1 MAVGGVLQASVRA
14 LKPQHPVTATATR
27 RSPADSRRPYR
38 RTPPPRHPLLDR
50 QHLLG
55 TLLLISPVP
64 ELWPHQREAV
74 AATVGELTTSERVT
88 LPMACGTGK
97 TRIAGEVARLIVD
110 PATGRVLFVA
120 PLLEL
125 LAQTLREWRRVFGDD
140 VLGRITAVCSD
151 PEVVADH
158 QPELEVERA
167 IITSD
172 PAVLARLLGSAGR
185 ATVACTYQSLGVI
198 TAAHRDHGLAPF
210 DLAIADEA
218 HRTAGLA
225 DRQWTAFHD
234 NARIAA
240 RRRLYLTATRKIVTA
255 GGDHTVSMDDTKVY
269 GNAAF
274 KLSFSR
280 GRELGLLA
288 GYQTLV
294 SVVTDQQ
301 IRSAASTI
309 RSRPEFLQVG
319 DSALAPSMLA
329 TQIAVLRAARD
340 HGIRKMLTFHNR
352 VADARWFATTLPL
365 TASLLAEGDRPAQ
378 VRADHVHGGQTLAQR
393 RRVLSLLHADDDAF
407 TLVSNARVLG
417 EGIDAPAVDSVA
429 FIDPR
434 HSAIDTVQAVGR
446 ALRRGNH
453 QGPKTAYILVPVHL
467 GPGETPETA
476 LDSSAYASVWQVL
489 RSLSA
494 HDEEFAARLAD
505 LRRRLGS
512 LNGRPLPSCN
522 QLPDWLHI
530 SGVPVPPGFADAIT
544 VRAVRSSTETWEE
557 FLGACAA
564 YKAEHGNLLVPHLHV
579 TANGFPLGHRMNY
592 ERKLYKD
599 GTQPPARQAALEE
612 LGVVWDALD
621 HQRQRVLDEL
631 RAFKTAHGHL
641 SVPKDYITPGDYP
654 FDLYRAACWLR
665 ARHAEGL
672 LDADHVKALN
682 DLGMVW
688 ENRRDATWSRFL
700 ADLDVYQRAHGHLDV
715 PQSYQTPDPCPRALG
730 QQVASARRRKITG
743 TLSPQALRDL
753 EAIGFIWNAD
763 KHRYQLYVRALEVFK
778 AAHGHANP
786 ASDYVTPPPDSV
798 PLGGWLSRQR
808 GKARIGKL
816 PADYVRQLTR
826 LGVRLPATGP
836 AKQ

>member
-1 MAVGGVLQASVRA
+1 M
-14 LKPQHPVTATATR
+14 
-27 RSPADSRRPYR
+27 
-38 RTPPPRHPLLDR
+38 
-50 QHLLG
+50 
-55 TLLLISPVP
+55 
-64 ELWPHQREAV
+64 

-97 TRIAGEVARLIVD
+97 TRTAGEVARLVVD

-125 LAQTLREWRRVFGDD
+125 LAQTLREWRRVFGDE

-151 PEVVADH
+151 PAVVADH
-158 QPELEVERA
+158 RPELDAERVLV
-167 IITSD
+167 TSD
-172 PAVLARLLGSAGR
+172 PAELARLLDSAGR
-185 ATVACTYQSLGVI
+185 ATVACTYQSLGVV
-198 TAAHRDHGLAPF
+198 TAAHRDHGLPPF

-218 HRTAGLA
+218 HRTTGLA

-240 RRRLYLTATRKIVTA
+240 RRRLYLTATRKIVAA
-255 GGDHTVSMDDTKVY
+255 GGDHTVSMDDTTVY
-269 GNAAF
+269 GNAPF

-288 GYQTLV
+288 DYQTLV

-301 IRSAASTI
+301 IRAAASTI

-319 DSALAPSMLA
+319 DSALSPSMLA
-329 TQIAVLRAARD
+329 TQIAVLRAARE

-365 TASLLAEGDRPAQ
+365 TAGLLADGDRPARI
-378 VRADHVHGGQTLAQR
+378 RADHVHGGQRLAQR
-393 RRVLSLLHADDDAF
+393 RRVLSLLHADDDVF

-467 GPGETPETA
+467 GPGESPETA

-489 RSLSA
+489 RALSA
-494 HDEEFAARLAD
+494 HDDEFAARLAG
-505 LRRRLGS
+505 LRRKLGS
-512 LNGRPLPSCN
+512 LNGRPLPTRN
-522 QLPDWLHI
+522 QLPEWLHI
-530 SGVPVPPGFADAIT
+530 TGVPVPPGFADAIT

-564 YKAEHGNLLVPHLHV
+564 YKAEHGDLLVPHMYV
-579 TANGFPLGHRMNY
+579 TAGGFPLGHRMNY
-592 ERKLYKD
+592 ERRLYKE
-599 GTQPPARQAALEE
+599 GSQPPGRRAALEE

-621 HQRQRVLDEL
+621 HQRRRVLDEL
-631 RAFKTAHGHL
+631 RAFKEAHGHL
-641 SVPKDYITPGDYP
+641 NIPKGYVTPGDHP

-665 ARHAEGL
+665 ARYAEGL

-682 DLGMVW
+682 ELGMAW
-688 ENRRDATWSRFL
+688 ENRRDATWSQFL

-715 PQSYQTPDPCPRALG
+715 PQTYQTPGPHPRNLG
-730 QQVASARRRKITG
+730 RQVASCRRRKIKG
-743 TLSPQALRDL
+743 ALSPQALRDL

-763 KHRYQLYVRALEVFK
+763 KHRYQLYVRALEAFK

-786 ASDYVTPPPDSV
+786 AGGYVTPPPESI

-808 GKARIGKL
+808 QKARTSRL
-816 PADYVRQLTR
+816 PAEYVRQLTE
-826 LGVRLPATGP
+826 LGVRLPVTGS

>member
-1 MAVGGVLQASVRA
+1 M
-14 LKPQHPVTATATR
+14 
-27 RSPADSRRPYR
+27 
-38 RTPPPRHPLLDR
+38 
-50 QHLLG
+50 
-55 TLLLISPVP
+55 
-64 ELWPHQREAV
+64 

-97 TRIAGEVARLIVD
+97 TRTAGEVARLVVD

-151 PEVVADH
+151 PAVVADH
-158 QPELEVERA
+158 RPELDAERA
-167 IITSD
+167 VVTSD
-172 PAVLARLLGSAGR
+172 PAELARLIASAGR

-198 TAAHRDHGLAPF
+198 TAAHHDHRLPPF

-225 DRQWTAFHD
+225 DGQWTAFHD
-234 NARIAA
+234 NSRIAA
-240 RRRLYLTATRKIVTA
+240 GRRLYLTATRKIVAA
-255 GGDHTVSMDDTKVY
+255 GGDHIVSMDDATVY
-269 GNAAF
+269 GNAPF

-288 GYQTLV
+288 DYQTVV
-294 SVVTDQQ
+294 SVVTDEQ
-301 IRSAASTI
+301 IRAAASTV
-309 RSRPEFLQVG
+309 RSRPEFFQVG
-319 DSALAPSMLA
+319 GSALAPSMLA
-329 TQIAVLRAARD
+329 TQIAVLRAARE
-340 HGIRKMLTFHNR
+340 HGIRKLLTFHNR

-365 TASLLAEGDRPAQ
+365 TADLLDDGDRPAQ
-378 VRADHVHGGQTLAQR
+378 IRADHVHGGQPLAQR
-393 RRVLSLLHADDDAF
+393 RRVLDLLHADDDVF

-417 EGIDAPAVDSVA
+417 EGVDAPAVDSVA

-476 LDSSAYASVWQVL
+476 LDTSAYAAVWQVL
-489 RSLSA
+489 RALSA
-494 HDEEFAARLAD
+494 HDDEFAARLAA

-512 LNGRPLPSCN
+512 LNGRPLPTRN
-522 QLPDWLHI
+522 QLPEWLHI
-530 SGVPVPPGFADAIT
+530 TGVPVPPGFADAIT

-564 YKAEHGNLLVPHLHV
+564 YKAEHGDLLVPHLHV
-579 TANGFPLGHRMNY
+579 TAGGFPLGQRMNY
-592 ERKLYKD
+592 ERTRYKD
-599 GTQPPARQAALEE
+599 GLQTSVRRAALEE
-612 LGVVWDALD
+612 LGVVWDVLE

-631 RAFKTAHGHL
+631 RAFKKTHGHL
-641 SVPKDYITPGDYP
+641 SIPAGYVTPGDHP
-654 FDLYRAACWLR
+654 LDLFNAVRRLR
-665 ARHAEGL
+665 DRHAEGL

-682 DLGMVW
+682 ALGMVW
-688 ENRRDATWSRFL
+688 ENRREEIWSRFL
-700 ADLDVYQRAHGHLDV
+700 ADLDVYQRAHGDLDV
-715 PQSYQTPDPCPRALG
+715 PQEYRTPGPDPRRLG
-730 QQVASARRRKITG
+730 RQVASVRRSKRKG
-743 TLSPQALRDL
+743 TLSPEALRDL

-763 KHRYQLYVRALEVFK
+763 EHRYQLYITALQAFK

-786 ASDYVTPPPDSV
+786 TQSYVTPPPENIQ
-798 PLGGWLSRQR
+798 LGRWLSKQRQ
-808 GKARIGKL
+808 KARAGSL
-816 PADYVRQLTR
+816 PADYVRQLTD
-826 LGVRLPATGP
+826 LGVRLPTTGP
-836 AKQ
+836 AKP